1 LWCLQINSEDRFG
14 TANPRFL
21 KTHPAVKKELEF
33 RLPENVDIKKLNVPS
48 VTRIIGQSKSVDQ
61 LRLLELWKQ
70 KEIEKRGLE
79 GFQLYQK
86 KMFSDGHKVHSI
98 IEDFYNEGRDFGL
111 LGGRLEESDK
121 DIQDYL
127 VSVMGILR
135 NKQMKI
141 HVEALEYPVKHP
153 SLPYCGIIDCI
164 GPVKA

>member
-1 LWCLQINSEDRFG
+1 M
-14 TANPRFL
+14 
-21 KTHPAVKKELEF
+21 
-33 RLPENVDIKKLNVPS
+33 PS

-86 KMFSDGHKVHSI
+86 KMFSDGHEVHSI

-164 GPVKA
+164 GPVKHNLIPSSMNLD

>member
-1 LWCLQINSEDRFG
+1 M
-14 TANPRFL
+14 

-164 GPVKA
+164 GPVKHNLIPSSMNLD

>member
-1 LWCLQINSEDRFG
+1 M
-14 TANPRFL
+14 
-21 KTHPAVKKELEF
+21 VKKELEF
-33 RLPENVDIKKLNVPS
+33 QLPEKVDIKKLNVPS

-61 LRLLELWKQ
+61 LRILELWKQ
-70 KEIEKRGLE
+70 KEIEKRGYE

-98 IEDFYNEGRDFGL
+98 IEDFYNEERDFGL

-135 NKQMKI
+135 NRPMKI

-153 SLPYCGIIDCI
+153 TLPYCGIIDCI
-164 GPVKA
+164 GPVTHSLFPMFHV

>member
-1 LWCLQINSEDRFG
+1 M
-14 TANPRFL
+14 
-21 KTHPAVKKELEF
+21 VKKELEF
-33 RLPENVDIKKLNVPS
+33 RLPEKVDIKKLNVPS

-70 KEIEKRGLE
+70 KEIEKRGDE

-111 LGGRLEESDK
+111 LGGRLEESDQ

-135 NKQMKI
+135 NRPMKI

-153 SLPYCGIIDCI
+153 KLPYCGIIDCI
-164 GPVKA
+164 GPVTHSLSSSSMYEHQF